1 LGQPDV
7 GILTSIAVQL
17 IDAIVGQQK
26 SEEEKAVLSKIKT
39 NLDTLRNEG
48 KITTITGPNTSGD
61 QAPSD
66 PSKRR
71 RTG

>member
-48 KITTITGPNTSGD
+48 KITTIGPTSGD
-61 QAPSD
+61 QAPAD